1 MKINNNMIPTR
12 NRTSG
17 FIHTLALL
25 SLLCDFFVD
34 GLFISSPR
42 PAVIAATTTT
52 TTTASVTPTKH
63 HARRPSHLLEE
74 TVPSSVSYSAITT
87 SSFSRRS
94 ILERSVSF
102 VSSSLANLIGMI
114 GGAVPAFAVEDA
126 QFVEVG
132 QQERPP
138 NGETPFITLTDGVQI
153 KDFRVGRGGGGA
165 SSGSSAVVRVGS
177 RVELTMKGRLL
188 NLNGVIFY
196 DTKENDPNGFGEG
209 SPLVFTVGSNTV
221 LPGLESGIIGMTKG
235 GIRRI
240 IVPANVG
247 YGAYPTLEPQPLS
260 EMGKRALESVTK
272 NSRRDQT
279 ILFDVRLDRVK

>member
-1 MKINNNMIPTR
+1 MKSNLFQA
-12 NRTSG
+12 SCVAY
-17 FIHTLALL
+17 ALL
-25 SLLCDFFVD
+25 SLLSGSVE
-34 GLFISSPR
+34 GLSAPR
-42 PAVIAATTTT
+42 PRI
-52 TTTASVTPTKH
+52 TTTAAAPTLTQH
-63 HARRPSHLLEE
+63 HASRPIPILQLLE
-74 TVPSSVSYSAITT
+74 TT
-87 SSFSRRS
+87 SSTSLPNSAAIDTPSFLSMNILTRRRS
-94 ILERSVSF
+94 ILERASLSLLSS
-102 VSSSLANLIGMI
+102 SSSLAILIG
-114 GGAVPAFAVEDA
+114 GSTPPAFAAGDA

-138 NGETPFITLTDGVQI
+138 NGETPFTTLSDGVQI
-153 KDFRVGRGGGGA
+153 KDFRVAGGGGGG
-165 SSGSSAVVRVGS
+165 SGVVRAGS

-240 IVPANVG
+240 IIPANVG

-272 NSRRDQT
+272 NPRRDQT
-279 ILFDVRLDRVK
+279 VLFDVRVDRVR

>member
-1 MKINNNMIPTR
+1 MNTLTR
-12 NRTSG
+12 
-17 FIHTLALL
+17 
-25 SLLCDFFVD
+25 
-34 GLFISSPR
+34 
-42 PAVIAATTTT
+42 
-52 TTTASVTPTKH
+52 
-63 HARRPSHLLEE
+63 
-74 TVPSSVSYSAITT
+74 
-87 SSFSRRS
+87 RRS
-94 ILERSVSF
+94 ILERASLSLLSS
-102 VSSSLANLIGMI
+102 SSSLAIILIGDSTP
-114 GGAVPAFAVEDA
+114 PALAVEDA

-138 NGETPFITLTDGVQI
+138 NGETPFTTLSDGVQI
-153 KDFRVGRGGGGA
+153 KDFRVAGGGGGG
-165 SSGSSAVVRVGS
+165 SGVVRAGS

-240 IVPANVG
+240 IIPANVG

-272 NSRRDQT
+272 NPRRDQT
-279 ILFDVRLDRVK
+279 VLFDVRVDRVSVQVVEYSVSNANTKIQFCLAGTTATDKASWYSLANNGSAEERSMKTALKKGSKETLNVYVISPIEILGWTYYYPSEVIG

>member
-1 MKINNNMIPTR
+1 MK
-12 NRTSG
+12 S
-17 FIHTLALL
+17 TLFQASCVAYALL
-25 SLLCDFFVD
+25 PLLFCSVE
-34 GLFISSPR
+34 GLSVPR
-42 PAVIAATTTT
+42 PRITTTAAAAVPTQHHGRRPILQFRETTTT
-52 TTTASVTPTKH
+52 TSTLLPNSAATDTP
-63 HARRPSHLLEE
+63 
-74 TVPSSVSYSAITT
+74 
-87 SSFSRRS
+87 SFLSMNTLTRRRS
-94 ILERSVSF
+94 ILERASLSLLSS
-102 VSSSLANLIGMI
+102 SSSLAIILIGDSTP
-114 GGAVPAFAVEDA
+114 PALAVEDA

-138 NGETPFITLTDGVQI
+138 NGETPFTTLSDGVQI
-153 KDFRVGRGGGGA
+153 KDFRVAGGGGGG
-165 SSGSSAVVRVGS
+165 SGVVRAGS

-240 IVPANVG
+240 IIPANVG

-272 NSRRDQT
+272 NPRRDQT
-279 ILFDVRLDRVK
+279 VLFDVRVDRVR